1 MLDSVQFTYLLE
13 GLLLSAENGIS
24 NEMANYL
31 TMVFDPMAPSI
42 RAAKTEKNSSYAD
55 RLANLSAELDRL
67 LSSKNMTFLEL
78 MNAVAVR
85 SEHSKISYRFD
96 HSLILKILKSR

>member
-1 MLDSVQFTYLLE
+1 MLASEQFTYFLE

-42 RAAKTEKNSSYAD
+42 RAAKTEQGGNS
-55 RLANLSAELDRL
+55 
-67 LSSKNMTFLEL
+67 
-78 MNAVAVR
+78 
-85 SEHSKISYRFD
+85 IG
-96 HSLILKILKSR
+96 